1 MAILHRDV
9 ESGRWVPGPFL
20 NDIIEKNIFSI
31 MSGGRGHTFNYV
43 SGVIYVF
50 LVQLYENYVSA
61 FKKYIMQMHY
71 LVFAKKRLCVSKK
84 GKTAY
89 EKH

>member
-1 MAILHRDV
+1 MGV
-9 ESGRWVPGPFL
+9 TGPFL
-20 NDIIEKNIFSI
+20 NDMIEKNNFS
-31 MSGGRGHTFNYV
+31 MLSGGRGHTFNYV

-61 FKKYIMQMHY
+61 FKKYITHIRY

-84 GKTAY
+84 DKLVY